1 MSIYFKAS
9 ELKKSQVKNDESWLR
24 YKVKCDNRKK
34 NFFVKVNHKMEVK
47 NLKRNTKT
55 RNRGWTKDELELFA
69 LALTAEEK
77 STY

>member
-1 MSIYFKAS
+1 M
-9 ELKKSQVKNDESWLR
+9 
-24 YKVKCDNRKK
+24 KCDNRKK
-34 NFFVKVNHKMEVK
+34 NLFVKVNHKMEVK